1 LGGKNGAHAEQPLAC
16 HCLNDERAWWTF
28 MAQILVVDD
37 DELVRSLAAETL
49 RQDGH
54 LVTEAADGQEGL
66 AQFRASRA
74 DLVLTDL
81 VMPVKEGIEMIMELR
96 REYPDTK
103 IIAMSGVVHCH
114 NYLQIAEKLGAL
126 RSLGKPFTKDGLL
139 YAVDEALGL

>member
-1 LGGKNGAHAEQPLAC
+1 
-16 HCLNDERAWWTF
+16 

-37 DELVRSLAAETL
+37 DELIRSLAAETL

-54 LVTEAADGQEGL
+54 IVTEAADGQEGL
-66 AQFRASRA
+66 DQFRARRA

-96 REYPDTK
+96 REYPHTK
-103 IIAMSGVVHCH
+103 IIAMSGVIHCQ

-126 RSLGKPFTKDGLL
+126 RSLGKPFTRDGLL
-139 YAVDEALGL
+139 SAVDEALAV